1 MRISREIVRSMGITI
16 EFLICMYIYIYI
28 YIYNL
33 WLEVTYT
40 GVTSNRSLTQLG
52 LEDTEISKEKLSF
65 FLYIYIKEFIA
76 LISTRADHLI
86 PGLIFL

>member
-1 MRISREIVRSMGITI
+1 M
-16 EFLICMYIYIYI
+16 
-28 YIYNL
+28 
-33 WLEVTYT
+33 TYT